1 MQIKNMFLKD
11 IKRDIKG
18 VIKVGQ
24 GDDSNVFQEL
34 DEYVVTKE
42 LLGHFEDFFEAY
54 KKGIN
59 RDTDKIGVWISGFF
73 GSGKS
78 HFLKILSYLLENK
91 EVSGK
96 KAVEYFNN
104 KIYDSMVLS
113 DMKQAGDI
121 TADVI
126 LFNIDSKS
134 DSDSK
139 ADKESIVKVFNKVFN
154 EMQGFCGSIP
164 WVADIERQMVKDGV
178 YEDFKKEFENI
189 SGSLWEEAREDFYY
203 EEDAI
208 VESLSRTTKMS
219 EEAAR
224 NWYSKAEENY
234 TLSVEK
240 FAQKVSDY
248 IERRGRN
255 HHVLF
260 LVDEIGQY
268 IGDDS
273 QLMLNL
279 QTVVEDLGTYCGGK
293 AWVIVTSQQDI
304 DAITKVKGNDFSKIQ
319 GRFNTR
325 LSLSSANVDEVIKK
339 RLLDKT
345 SGAADSLKLLYE
357 DKSSIL
363 KNLITFSNDTA
374 EMKIYKDKEEFS
386 EVYPFIPYQFNLLQA
401 VFTGIRIHGASG
413 KHLSEGERSLLSAFQ
428 ESAIQYVDEEMG
440 VLIPFSAFY
449 ETIEA
454 FLDANIRTVIIHAKN
469 NSRLN
474 AEDVKVLKLLFMIK
488 YVKEVPSNIENISTL
503 LVRNI
508 DDDKIEIKKRI
519 EESLGRLIKETLI
532 QKNGEEYI
540 FLTHEEQD
548 VNREIKN
555 ISVDTGEVIQ
565 KIGEVIFEEIYT
577 DKKFKYSSKY
587 NFPFNVSIDDRA
599 RGAQNNEIG
608 IRIITPYFNSGV
620 ELTHQELK
628 LMSARENNVIIKLP
642 TDTTFLEEMEE
653 VLRIQSYLRVK
664 SGTISTQVIE
674 DIKTRK
680 SREVTER
687 KERVK
692 ILLIEG
698 LKRAEVFVNSS
709 LLDIK
714 EKTPVDRINDGFKI
728 LIDAL
733 YNKLNYIKNYTDSPK
748 DLYDVLTKNTVQVNL
763 IEEDPNKLA
772 MQEVDGYIERNTAR
786 NIPMTMKSITAL
798 YSRTPYGWT
807 DLDIA
812 AIIIKLF
819 KSQEIKLEYNSQYL
833 ATTDK
838 DVINYLTKRDSVDR
852 VIIKKR
858 AKTLPKYI
866 NNVKELCKDLFNNLA
881 VPGDEDGLMNRFKN
895 LAKNEVSNIRELLVH
910 YETTKYPGE
919 DILLEGK
926 RSFEEVLKINDTME
940 FYEKV
945 YEIKDDFL
953 DYADYSDD
961 VKKFFRN
968 QKKFFDDALR
978 KVEIYDK
985 NKTYVLD
992 KQATDI
998 IEKIIEIVKGKVPY
1012 SNIPKLP
1019 GLVEE
1024 FSNRFT
1030 RLLEIECE
1038 PVKRVIEID
1047 YRKVMDELDIYEFR
1061 DEFSDKFKKK
1071 FDDLLNRLDSAN
1083 NFYEAI
1089 AMKEESDRLKM
1100 RCFDEITREA
1110 DRNGV
1115 VNSSKEDSDIDLDGE
1130 TTNVEDGK
1138 SPIYKTRITKNVS
1151 IANIFHGAKT
1161 IENKED
1167 IEDLLNDIRKRLND
1181 ELEENTI
1188 IKLV

>member
-1 MQIKNMFLKD
+1 MFLKD
-11 IKRDIKG
+11 IERDIKG

-24 GDDSNVFQEL
+24 DDDSNIFQEL

-42 LLGHFEDFFEAY
+42 LLGHFGDFFEAY
-54 KKGIN
+54 KKGISN
-59 RDTDKIGVWISGFF
+59 HTDKMGVWISGFF

-78 HFLKILSYLLENK
+78 HFLKILSYLLENR
-91 EVSGK
+91 EVNGK
-96 KAVEYFNN
+96 RSIGYFND
-104 KIYDSMVLS
+104 KIYDPMVLA

-121 TADVI
+121 TTDVI

-164 WVADIERQMVKDGV
+164 WVADLERQMVKDGV
-178 YEDFKKEFENI
+178 YEDFKGEFKNI
-189 SGSLWEEAREDFYY
+189 SGSRWEEAREDFYY
-203 EEDAI
+203 EEDSI
-208 VESLSRTTKMS
+208 VEALSKTTRMS
-219 EEAAR
+219 ADAAR
-224 NWYSKAEENY
+224 SWYNKAEENY

-240 FAQKVSDY
+240 FAQKVNEY
-248 IERRGRN
+248 IEGKGRN

-260 LVDEIGQY
+260 LADEIGQY

-304 DAITKVKGNDFSKIQ
+304 DAVTKVRGNDFSKIQ

-345 SGAADSLKLLYE
+345 PGAADSLKLLYE

-374 EMKIYKDKEEFS
+374 EMKIYENDKEFA
-386 EVYPFIPYQFNLLQA
+386 EVYPFIPYQFNLLQL
-401 VFTGIRIHGASG
+401 VFTGVRVHGASG

-428 ESAIQYVDEEMG
+428 ESAVQYVNEEMG

-474 AEDVKVLKLLFMIK
+474 EADVEVLKLLFMIK
-488 YVKEVPSNIENISTL
+488 YVKEVPANLENISTL
-503 LVRNI
+503 LVKNI
-508 DDDKIEIKKRI
+508 DDDKLEIKKRV
-519 EESLGRLIKETLI
+519 EESLKRLIRETLI

-548 VNREIKN
+548 VNREIKS
-555 ISVDTGEVIQ
+555 ISIDMGEVIQ

-577 DKKFKYSSKY
+577 DKKYKYSSRH
-587 NFPFNVSIDDRA
+587 NFPFNSIIDDRA
-599 RGAQNNEIG
+599 RGSQNNEIG
-608 IRIITPYFNSGV
+608 IKIITPYFESGV

-628 LMSARENNVIIKLP
+628 LMSARENNVIIKFP
-642 TDTTFLEEMEE
+642 GDTTFLEEMEE
-653 VLRIQSYLRVK
+653 VLRIQAYLRIK
-664 SGTISTQVIE
+664 SGTASSQIIE

-692 ILLIEG
+692 IFLLEG
-698 LKRAEVFVNSS
+698 LKHAEIFVNSG

-714 EKTPVDRINDGFKI
+714 EKSPVDRINDAFKT
-728 LIDAL
+728 LIDVL
-733 YNKLNYIKNYTDSPK
+733 YNKLNYVKVFVDTAR
-748 DLYDVLTKNTVQVNL
+748 DLHDILSSKSVQMTLVDN
-763 IEEDPNKLA
+763 EPNKLA
-772 MQEVDGYIERNTAR
+772 IQEVNGYIERNSAR
-786 NIPMTMKSITAL
+786 NIPMTMKSISVL
-798 YSRTPYGWT
+798 YSKAPYGWT
-807 DLDIA
+807 ELDTA

-819 KSQEIKLEYNSQYL
+819 KSQEIKLEYNSQYMS
-833 ATTDK
+833 AADK
-838 DVINYLTKRDSVDR
+838 DIVSYLTKRENVDR
-852 VIIKKR
+852 VLIKKR
-858 AKTLPKYI
+858 AKTSPKYI
-866 NNVKELCKDLFNNLA
+866 NNVKDLCKDLFNYSA
-881 VPGDEDGLMNRFKN
+881 VPGDEDGLMNRFKD
-895 LAKNEVSNIRELLVH
+895 LVKSEVANVRELLVH
-910 YETTKYPGE
+910 YEQAGYPGK
-919 DILLEGK
+919 DILLEGRK
-926 RSFEEVLKINDTME
+926 AFDEVMTINDSME

-945 YEIKDDFL
+945 YELKDDLL

-961 VKKFFRN
+961 VKKFFKN
-968 QKKFFDDALR
+968 QKRFFDDAL
-978 KVEIYDK
+978 KKLEIYNK

-992 KQATDI
+992 KQAMDI
-998 IEKIIEIVKGKVPY
+998 IEKIKQIAESKEPY

-1024 FSNRFT
+1024 FSHRFT
-1030 RLLEIECE
+1030 DLLELECE
-1038 PVKRVIEID
+1038 PVRKVIESD
-1047 YRKVMDELDIYEFR
+1047 FQKVTDELNIYEFK
-1061 DEFSDKFKKK
+1061 DEFSDKFKKR
-1071 FDDLLNRLDSAN
+1071 FDDLLDRLDSAN

-1100 RCFDEITREA
+1100 RCFDEI
-1110 DRNGV
+1110 
-1115 VNSSKEDSDIDLDGE
+1115 SKEIDRRRTVELPVTPKGE
-1130 TTNVEDGK
+1130 GLGGGAVAGDEIPPEYRTRKTK
-1138 SPIYKTRITKNVS
+1138 SVS
-1151 IANIFHGAKT
+1151 IANILHGAKT
-1161 IENKED
+1161 IENEND
-1167 IEDLLNDIRKRLND
+1167 IEELLNDIRKRLKG
-1181 ELEENTI
+1181 ELEENTTL
-1188 IKLV
+1188 KLV